1 MTDNTSIK
9 KQESEIT
16 QPERTRDRWSYM
28 PNVDIVEM
36 ENELLVVADMPGVKA
51 DDVDV
56 RYEHDLLTIHGK
68 VEPRQDE
75 SATNYLVREYGVGDY
90 YRSFQIGE
98 GTDPD
103 KIHAELKNGV
113 LELHLPKTQAYKPRK
128 ILVKAD

>member
-9 KQESEIT
+9 KQESQMT

-28 PNVDIVEM
+28 PNVDIIEM
-36 ENELLVVADMPGVKA
+36 EDELLVVADMPGVKA
-51 DDVDV
+51 DDIDV
-56 RYEHDLLTIHGK
+56 RYEHDLLTIHGR

-75 SATNYLVREYGVGDY
+75 STTNYVLCEYGVGDY

-98 GTDPD
+98 GIDPD
-103 KIHAELKNGV
+103 KIHAELRNGV
-113 LELHLPKTQAYKPRK
+113 LDLHLPKTQAYKPRK